1 MALTKTIQATNNFG
15 ESSTLVDAYIK
26 VTRVIGNKELITA
39 TTEVL
44 SNNQERFY
52 YTEAYE
58 FKPDMD
64 GSNFIKQAYNYLKT
78 LPEFANATDC

>member
-1 MALTKTIQATNNFG
+1 MALTKTIQATNNFS

-26 VTRVIGNKELITA
+26 VARVIGNKELITA

-44 SNNQERFY
+44 SNNQEHLY
-52 YTEAYE
+52 YTETYE

-78 LPEFANATDC
+78 LPEFADATDC